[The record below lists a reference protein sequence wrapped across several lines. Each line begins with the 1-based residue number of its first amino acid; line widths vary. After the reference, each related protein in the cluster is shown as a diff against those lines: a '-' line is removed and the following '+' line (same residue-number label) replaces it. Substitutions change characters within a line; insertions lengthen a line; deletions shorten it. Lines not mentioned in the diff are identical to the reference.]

1 MVNIKIDD
9 RDSSVAYSPSAAWLP
24 TGDRGEW
31 LTTSTSTSSGGAV
44 ASLTF
49 TGSGVSIWGTIP
61 NTTQGGH
68 PQLSFAVDNQ
78 PVVIQNPSQL
88 ERNQYQDKFIQ
99 FDPLPTDVTHT
110 LRITNLNADAF
121 FILDYILVTPLTTP
135 VSTIF
140 QSSFSSST
148 LTASSSTLSSAFSTP
163 SGEIAIQSAFPS
175 SGFITVTASGT
186 SPTQQ
191 APVLDTSLPASQ
203 TFKSAPQTFTPAPS
217 QRNTTKAP
225 PIAVILGVGIG
236 SVAFLLVVILLLLK
250 RRSTKN
256 SDSNAQNASFE
267 NSSFVQQRHPT
278 QKRLA
283 DANVYYGEESS
294 SYLPVALVTCMPFN
308 VQLGNWKRVG
318 STIKYP
324 NSAIDSRVD
333 VEQIRR
339 SK

>member
-9 RDSSVAYSPSAAWLP
+9 RDSSVAYSPRAAWLP

-31 LTTSTSTSSGGAV
+31 LTTSTSTSSGGAF

-78 PVVIQNPSQL
+78 PVVIQNPSQM
-88 ERNQYQDKFIQ
+88 ERKQYQDKIH
-99 FDPLPTDVTHT
+99 PVRPPSN
-110 LRITNLNADAF
+110 RCNAYVA
-121 FILDYILVTPLTTP
+121 DY
-135 VSTIF
+135 
-140 QSSFSSST
+140 
-148 LTASSSTLSSAFSTP
+148 
-163 SGEIAIQSAFPS
+163 PS
-175 SGFITVTASGT
+175 SGFITVTTSGT

-191 APVLDTSLPASQ
+191 APVLDTSLPVSQ
-203 TFKSAPQTFTPAPS
+203 TFESAPQTFTPAPS

-236 SVAFLLVVILLLLK
+236 SVAFLLVVILMLLK

-256 SDSNAQNASFE
+256 SDSNAKNASCTSFFLTLHFWPGLHGNYTVWSRWLKFRLPLHSSSFLASRPTPFPFVE
-267 NSSFVQQRHPT
+267 NSSLVLNQQKLLT

-283 DANVYYGEESS
+283 DASVYYGEGQ
-294 SYLPVALVTCMPFN
+294 VTSPPPYE
-308 VQLGNWKRVG
+308 VHGNYNICTWVG
-318 STIKYP
+318 DRIVH
-324 NSAIDSRVD
+324 I
-333 VEQIRR
+333 I
-339 SK
+339 